1 MPIDFRSSILRSE
14 IKNDEIGIEKE
25 SLRITGDGRLAH
37 TAHPFDENEKNID
50 RDFCENQ
57 IEFISDIF
65 TDSEKLVKHLEKL
78 HDKAYAKIK
87 ENGELLWPFSNP
99 PHVSGEDDIHI
110 AKFSEEHKQREDYR
124 NYLANKYGKMKM
136 LFSGIHYNFSFSDDF
151 IREAAQQNGADY
163 SYFKNGLYLELAK
176 KLTEYGWLIV
186 YLTAA
191 SPLLD
196 SSYIKHTALRDSDS
210 YRYASVRCGEAGYWN
225 DFIPV
230 LNYNSLKEYTDSIR
244 HYVDYGLLKSSSELY
259 YPTRLKPCGENTLEN
274 LENGVNHIE
283 LRTLDLNPFSR
294 VGILREDIDFIHL
307 FILWLLSIEN
317 TEFCAKKQTVA
328 IKNIRTAALFDDR
341 SQLLNIDDDALPI
354 IEAARRVLNSV
365 SEFTFRFF
373 PEFADAVAFQAA
385 KLHISENR
393 YADAVRGK
401 FGENYTELGLK
412 LAKKYAK
419 EADKN
424 V

>member
-1 MPIDFRSSILRSE
+1 MPIDFKSSILRNE

-25 SLRITGDGRLAH
+25 SLRITSDGRLAH
-37 TAHPFDENEKNID
+37 TPHPFDENEKNID

-57 IEFISDIF
+57 MEFISDIF
-65 TDSEKLVKHLEKL
+65 TDSEKLVEHLEEL
-78 HDKAYAKIK
+78 HDKTYAKIRK
-87 ENGELLWPFSNP
+87 NGELLWPFSNP
-99 PHVSGEDDIHI
+99 PYVAGEDDIHI
-110 AKFSEEHKQREDYR
+110 ARFSEERKQREDYR

-136 LFSGIHYNFSFSDDF
+136 LFSGIHYNFSFSDGF
-151 IREAAQQNGADY
+151 IRAAARQNGADY
-163 SYFKNGLYLELAK
+163 PDFKNGLYLELAK
-176 KLTEYGWLIV
+176 KLTEYSWLIV

-196 SSYIKHTALRDSDS
+196 SSYIKYTALGDSDS

-225 DFIPV
+225 DFIPI
-230 LNYNSLKEYTDSIR
+230 LNYSSLKAYTDSIR
-244 HYVDYGLLKSSSELY
+244 RYVDRGLLKSSAELY
-259 YPTRLKPCGENTLEN
+259 YPTRLKPHGENTLEN

-294 VGILREDIDFIHL
+294 VGILKEDIDFIHI
-307 FILWLLSIEN
+307 FILWLLSIED
-317 TEFCAKKQTVA
+317 TDFSIEKQMTA

-341 SQLLNIDDDALPI
+341 SHFLNIDGEALPI

-365 SEFTFRFF
+365 SEFTYRFF
-373 PEFADAVAFQAA
+373 PEFADTVAFQAA
-385 KLHISENR
+385 KLTMSENR

-401 FGENYTELGLK
+401 FGENFTELGLK
-412 LAKKYAK
+412 LAKNYAK

>member
-1 MPIDFRSSILRSE
+1 MPIDFSNSALRSE

-25 SLRITGDGRLAH
+25 SLRITSDGRLAH
-37 TAHPFDENEKNID
+37 TPHPFDENEKNID

-65 TDSEKLVKHLEKL
+65 TDSGKLVEHLEEL
-78 HDKAYAKIK
+78 HDKTYAKLK
-87 ENGELLWPFSNP
+87 ENGEFLWPFSNP
-99 PHVSGEDDIHI
+99 PYVSGEDDIHI
-110 AKFSEEHKQREDYR
+110 AKFSDEHKQRENYR

-136 LFSGIHYNFSFSDDF
+136 LFSGIHYNFSFSDGF
-151 IREAAQQNGADY
+151 IRVAAQQNGTDY
-163 SYFKNGLYLELAK
+163 SDFKNGLYLELAK

-196 SSYIKHTALRDSDS
+196 SSYIKFTVLNDRDL

-244 HYVDYGLLKSSSELY
+244 RYIDHGLLKSSAELY
-259 YPTRLKPCGENTLEN
+259 YPTRLKPRGENTLEN
-274 LENGVNHIE
+274 LKSGVNHIE
-283 LRTLDLNPFSR
+283 LRINDLNPFSR

-307 FILWLLSIEN
+307 FILWLLSIED
-317 TEFCAKKQTVA
+317 TDFCDKKQTVA

-341 SQLLNIDDDALPI
+341 SELLNIDGEALPI

-365 SEFTFRFF
+365 SEFTYRFF
-373 PEFADAVAFQAA
+373 PEFTDAIAFQAA
-385 KLHISENR
+385 KLNISENR
-393 YADAVRGK
+393 YADAVRTK
-401 FGENYTELGLK
+401 FGENFTKLGLE

>member
-1 MPIDFRSSILRSE
+1 MPIDFNNSNLRSE

-37 TAHPFDENEKNID
+37 TPHPFDENEKNID

-65 TDSEKLVKHLEKL
+65 TDSEKLVGHLEML
-78 HDKAYAKIK
+78 HAKTYTKIK

-99 PHVSGEDDIHI
+99 PYVSGEDDVHI
-110 AKFSEEHKQREDYR
+110 AKFSDEHKQREDYR
-124 NYLANKYGKMKM
+124 NYLADKYGKMKM
-136 LFSGIHYNFSFSDDF
+136 LFSGIHYNFSFSDGF
-151 IREAAQQNGADY
+151 IRAAAQQNGADY
-163 SYFKNGLYLELAK
+163 SDFKNELYLKLAK

-196 SSYIKHTALRDSDS
+196 SSYIKYTALRESDS

-244 HYVDYGLLKSSSELY
+244 RYIDLGLLKSSAELY
-259 YPTRLKPCGENTLEN
+259 YPIRLKPCGANTLEN

-283 LRTLDLNPFSR
+283 LRMLDLNPFSR
-294 VGILREDIDFIHL
+294 VGILKEDINFIHL
-307 FILWLLSIEN
+307 FILWLSSIEDRD
-317 TEFCAKKQTVA
+317 FCDKKQTVA

-341 SQLLNIDDDALPI
+341 SELLNIDGEALPV

-365 SEFTFRFF
+365 SKFTYRFF
-373 PEFADAVAFQAA
+373 PEFADIVAFQAS

-393 YADAVRGK
+393 YADGVREK
-401 FGENYTELGLK
+401 FGENFTKLGLK